1 MLNRVELVW
10 ALLLLLVTPA
20 YAADAPGVTKTG
32 IKIGATATFQD
43 QIAIVEGDRLDL
55 DQHLFRVLDVVPK

>member
-32 IKIGATATFQD
+32 IKIGATAIFQD
-43 QIAIVEGDRLDL
+43 QEIAIVEGDRLDL
-55 DQHLFRVLDVVPK
+55 DQHLFRIGFWT